1 MIRNFFIYL
10 VVLVVGILFFAS
22 MVLFAIPAFQ
32 ESTIALVGLSSS
44 SGGSGE
50 AGTDKASIE
59 ADISK
64 LQKQLDSYTPTN
76 AYMVV
81 NTSDNHFFL
90 YKGKQLI
97 RDGVCSTG
105 KNEKLVS
112 EDRKYEH
119 VFLYSIWGAKKY
131 CVNPPIRFGKKP
143 DWAFIEDGL
152 PIPSANDPSR
162 WETGTLGAYKLEIG
176 DGYMI
181 HGTIYKRRMGMSVT
195 HGCIRL
201 LDEDL
206 EAVYK
211 TMEVGS
217 KVYIY

>member
-10 VVLVVGILFFAS
+10 AVLVVGILFFAS
-22 MVLFAIPAFQ
+22 MVLFAIPALQ
-32 ESTIALVGLSSS
+32 ESTIVLIGLSSNSGS
-44 SGGSGE
+44 SEGGD
-50 AGTDKASIE
+50 TDASIQK
-59 ADISK
+59 DIGK
-64 LQKQLDSYTPTN
+64 LQKQLDAYTPTN

-81 NTSDNHFFL
+81 NTSDNHFYL
-90 YKGKQLI
+90 YKGKQLL
-97 RDGVCSTG
+97 RDGICSTG

-112 EDRKYEH
+112 AERKYEH
-119 VFLYSIWGAKKY
+119 MFYTPFGVRKVLRKSP
-131 CVNPPIRFGKKP
+131 NPVWKKP

-152 PIPSANDPSR
+152 PIPSPNDPSR

-201 LDEDL
+201 LDDDL

>member
-1 MIRNFFIYL
+1 MIRNFLIYL
-10 VVLVVGILFFAS
+10 SILVLGILFLGS
-22 MVLFAIPAFQ
+22 MIIFAIPALQ
-32 ESTIALVGLSSS
+32 ESKFVLVGMTNNSD
-44 SGGSGE
+44 
-50 AGTDKASIE
+50 GTESVGDEKASLE
-59 ADISK
+59 GDISTLEK
-64 LQKQLDSYTPTN
+64 KLDSFTPKN

-81 NTSDNHFFL
+81 NTSDNHFYL
-90 YKGKQLI
+90 YKGKQLLRQGI
-97 RDGVCSTG
+97 CSTG
-105 KNEKLVS
+105 KNEKLVA
-112 EDRKYEH
+112 ENYEH
-119 VFLYSIWGAKKY
+119 IFHTPYGVRKVLRKQT
-131 CVNPPIRFGKKP
+131 NPVWKKP
-143 DWAFIEDGL
+143 DWSFIEDGL

-176 DGYMI
+176 DGFMI

-201 LDEDL
+201 LDDDL

>member
-1 MIRNFFIYL
+1 MIRNFLIYL
-10 VVLVVGILFFAS
+10 AVIFLSIAFFAG
-22 MVLFAIPAFQ
+22 MVLFVIPAFQ
-32 ESTIALVGLSSS
+32 ESPVALIGLSSS
-44 SGGSGE
+44 SSGSGDE
-50 AGTDKASIE
+50 NTDRSTIE
-59 ADISK
+59 AELVK
-64 LQKQLDSYTPTN
+64 LRKQLDACTPKN
-76 AYMVV
+76 AYLVV
-81 NTSDNHFFL
+81 NTSDNHYYL

-97 RDGVCSTG
+97 RHGVCSTG

-112 EDRKYEH
+112 EERKYEH
-119 VFLYSIWGAKKY
+119 VFYTPFGVRKILRKSP
-131 CVNPPIRFGKKP
+131 NPVWKKP
-143 DWAFIEDGL
+143 DWAFIEEGL
-152 PIPSANDPSR
+152 PIPGPNHPSR
-162 WETGTLGAYKLEIG
+162 WEEGTLGAYKLEIG

-206 EAVYK
+206 ETVYK

>member
-1 MIRNFFIYL
+1 MIRNFLIYL
-10 VVLVVGILFFAS
+10 AVLFAGILFFAS
-22 MVLFAIPAFQ
+22 MVLFVIPAFQ
-32 ESTIALVGLSSS
+32 ESTVVLIGLSSS
-44 SGGSGE
+44 SSESGVD
-50 AGTDKASIE
+50 GTDKESIE
-59 ADISK
+59 ADIKK
-64 LQKQLDSYTPTN
+64 LQKKLDSFTPTN
-76 AYMVV
+76 AYMIV

-97 RDGVCSTG
+97 RDGICSTG

-119 VFLYSIWGAKKY
+119 IFHTPFGVRKVLRKAT
-131 CVNPPIRFGKKP
+131 NPVWTKP
-143 DWAFIEDGL
+143 DWAFIEEGL
-152 PIPSANDPSR
+152 PIPSARHPSR
-162 WETGTLGAYKLEIG
+162 VETGTLGKYKLEIG
-176 DGYMI
+176 DGFMI

-195 HGCIRL
+195 HGCVRL

-217 KVYIY
+217 KVYIF

>member
-1 MIRNFFIYL
+1 MVRT
-10 VVLVVGILFFAS
+10 VLVYSAILIIALGFFAS
-22 MVLFAIPAFQ
+22 MVVWGIPALQ
-32 ESTIALVGLSSS
+32 ESSIILPSVSA
-44 SGGSGE
+44 
-50 AGTDKASIE
+50 AGTEGAGGEKDRASINAE
-59 ADISK
+59 IENLKTKFDK
-64 LQKQLDSYTPTN
+64 FTPTG
-76 AYMVV
+76 AYFVV
-81 NTSDNHFFL
+81 NTTENHFYL

-97 RDGVCSTG
+97 REGICSTG

-112 EDRKYEH
+112 ADSSYSHEFYTPFGVRKI
-119 VFLYSIWGAKKY
+119 LRKATNPIW
-131 CVNPPIRFGKKP
+131 KKP
-143 DWAFIEDGL
+143 DWAYIEEGL
-152 PIPSANDPSR
+152 PVPGANDPSR
-162 WETGTLGAYKLEIG
+162 WEEGTLGAYKLEIG

-201 LDEDL
+201 LDDDL

>member
-10 VVLVVGILFFAS
+10 AVLVVGILFFAS
-22 MVLFAIPAFQ
+22 MVLFVIPAFQ
-32 ESTIALVGLSSS
+32 ESTVALVGLSSGS
-44 SGGSGE
+44 AGSGE
-50 AGTDKASIE
+50 EGKDKVSIE
-59 ADISK
+59 TDISK
-64 LQKQLDSYTPTN
+64 LEKKLDSFTPTN

-90 YKGKQLI
+90 YKGRKLI
-97 RDGVCSTG
+97 RDGICSTG

-112 EDRKYEH
+112 ADRKYEH
-119 VFLYSIWGAKKY
+119 DFYTPFGVRKILRKSPNPIW
-131 CVNPPIRFGKKP
+131 KKP

-162 WETGTLGAYKLEIG
+162 WEEGTLGAYKLEIG

-211 TMEVGS
+211 TMGVGS

>member
-10 VVLVVGILFFAS
+10 TVLILGVVFFAG

-32 ESTIALVGLSSS
+32 DSPLALVGLSAS
-44 SGGSGE
+44 SGSSADEG
-50 AGTDKASIE
+50 ADRATIE
-59 ADISK
+59 KEVNK
-64 LQKQLDSYTPTN
+64 LQKQLDACTPTN
-76 AYMVV
+76 GYMVV

-90 YKGKQLI
+90 YKGRQLLREGI
-97 RDGVCSTG
+97 CSTG

-112 EDRKYEH
+112 AERKYEH
-119 VFLYSIWGAKKY
+119 VFYTPFGVRKVLRKST
-131 CVNPPIRFGKKP
+131 NPVWKKP
-143 DWAFIEDGL
+143 DWAYIEDGL
-152 PIPSANDPSR
+152 PIPGPNDPSR

-201 LDEDL
+201 LDDDL

>member
-10 VVLVVGILFFAS
+10 AVLFVGILFFAS
-22 MVLFAIPAFQ
+22 MVLFGIPALQ
-32 ESTIALVGLSSS
+32 ESKIVLVGFSSNSEGS
-44 SGGSGE
+44 SE
-50 AGTDKASIE
+50 VGTEKVSIE
-59 ADISK
+59 DDINK
-64 LQKQLDSYTPTN
+64 LQNKLDLYTPKN
-76 AYMVV
+76 GYMIV

-90 YKGKQLI
+90 YKGKQLL

-105 KNEKLVS
+105 KNERLVS

-119 VFLYSIWGAKKY
+119 IFHTPFGVRKVLRKQP
-131 CVNPPIRFGKKP
+131 NPVWKKP
-143 DWAFIEDGL
+143 DWSFIEDGL

-176 DGYMI
+176 DGFMI